1 MSTEEL
7 VGSRVVWWVGVE
19 QVWGRTTFSVDGVE
33 WSSRCVGCGERDC
46 SSTPLIVVDT
56 DSRLM
61 TD

>member
-1 MSTEEL
+1 MC
-7 VGSRVVWWVGVE
+7 GVE